1 MQNRMLTNG
10 KCDTDI
16 DLVSVA
22 PFLIFDRNENDREGQ
37 WIVLCNNISKVQLT
51 KRLSEKIKLNN
62 NKQSKTS

>member
-22 PFLIFDRNENDREGQ
+22 PFLIFDRNENDREGDGGQ
-37 WIVLCNNISKVQLT
+37 LIVLCNNISKVQLT
-51 KRLSEKIKLNN
+51 KRLSEKIK
-62 NKQSKTS
+62 